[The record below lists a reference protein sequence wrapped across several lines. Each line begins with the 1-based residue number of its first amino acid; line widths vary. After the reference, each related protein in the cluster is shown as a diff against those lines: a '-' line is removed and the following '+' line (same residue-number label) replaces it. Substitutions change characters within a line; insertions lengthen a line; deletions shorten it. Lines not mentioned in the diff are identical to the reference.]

1 MSYTILNTDGSVLLT
16 LADGV
21 VDKEATSLDLV
32 GRNITPYGQYLNNN
46 LVRILANSANTSGT
60 PPRSPLTGQL
70 WYDTTARKLKVY
82 DGDFETVSG
91 AIVSPT
97 QPTIMVEGDLWF
109 DSINKQLSVYDG
121 NNSVLVGPP
130 TPGILGEMGWVLPST
145 PIHDTSNNTQNVML
159 LKSYGQFIGMASA
172 KNFTLS
178 SSDSVNYFNTTTIQ
192 VVAGLT
198 ILGDI
203 SSTGIQNISGLPVQ
217 QSNAIDGGSAATT
230 YLNTEAVE
238 GGGA

>member
-1 MSYTILNTDGSVLLT
+1 MLLT

-32 GRNITPYGQYLNNN
+32 GRNIAPYGQYLNNN
-46 LVRILANSANTSGT
+46 LVRLLANSANTVGT

-70 WYDTTARKLKVY
+70 WYDTTARRLKVY
-82 DGDFETVSG
+82 DEDFKTVSG
-91 AIVSPT
+91 AIVSPI
-97 QPTIMVEGDLWF
+97 QPTIMVGGDLWF
-109 DSINKQLSVYDG
+109 DSTNKQLNVYDG
-121 NNSVLVGPP
+121 NNSVLVGPA

-145 PIHDTSNNTQNVML
+145 PIHDTSNNIKHVML
-159 LKSYGQFIGMASA
+159 LKSYGQFIGMASSQ
-172 KNFTLS
+172 NFTLS
-178 SSDSVNYFNTTTIQ
+178 NSDSINYFNTSTIQ

-203 SSTGIQNISGLPVQ
+203 TSTGIQSISGPPGQ
-217 QSNAIDGGSAATT
+217 QSNEIDGGSAATT
-230 YLNTEAVE
+230 YLNTEAVD